1 MGQTE
6 GIASR
11 RTFLRNAGLAAA
23 SLPFLAYSGS
33 AKKRPNLL
41 FILTDQHRRDGVGCY
56 GKPGVKTPNLDRL
69 ASGGIRFD
77 RAYTAQPVCS
87 PNRASILSGL
97 YPQNHG
103 VRENTWDMDS
113 SIRILPDLMRETGYR
128 TGYFGK
134 WHLGD
139 PARDAWEVMPAYP
152 KDGRGNGHYY
162 EVDGKPVYQTE
173 VLAFDAIDFMGAD
186 PDKPF
191 CCFASFY
198 PPHPPYSVPEHYEGM
213 YADQYPED
221 DQRRKYYAMCT
232 AVDDAVGRLLA
243 SLDEQ
248 GVADDTLVV
257 FTTEHGHHFDHRWND
272 HSKRLCYDISA
283 RIPMLMRFPGVIP
296 TGQQSENLICSVDL
310 YQTMTSLLGLSA
322 GEGLD
327 GWDLSDQI
335 RGKTDEG
342 RASLVMVNVPFIDKN
357 GRPHQPDLV
366 KGEERCVVQGDWKL
380 ILSTV
385 REPELYHLPSDPGE
399 RMNRWSDSKDSENVR
414 RLKGELRQWGEKSR
428 DRLTSELL
436 AGL

>member
-23 SLPFLAYSGS
+23 SLPFLAYSGN

-87 PNRASILSGL
+87 PNRASIMSGL

-173 VLAFDAIDFMGAD
+173 ILASDTIDFMEAD

-257 FTTEHGHHFDHRWND
+257 FTTEHGHYFDHRWND
-272 HSKRLCYDISA
+272 HSKRLCYDVSA

-310 YQTMTSLLGLSA
+310 YQTMTGLLGLSA

-335 RGKTDEG
+335 RAKTDEG
-342 RASLVMVNVPFIDKN
+342 RASLVMVNVPFIDKS
-357 GRPHQPDLV
+357 GPPHQPDLV

-399 RMNRWSDSKDSENVR
+399 RINRWSDSKDSENVR
-414 RLKGELRQWGEKSR
+414 RLKGELRLWAEKSR

-436 AGL
+436 AEL